1 MVISLKD
8 SQEGKGKHSF
18 REESHGSNSYIATSS
33 RCLVTLSQDSFST
46 LAQKWVKILWV
57 IWQEMIKGL
66 E

>member
-46 LAQKWVKILWV
+46 LAQKWVKIL
-57 IWQEMIKGL
+57 
-66 E
+66 